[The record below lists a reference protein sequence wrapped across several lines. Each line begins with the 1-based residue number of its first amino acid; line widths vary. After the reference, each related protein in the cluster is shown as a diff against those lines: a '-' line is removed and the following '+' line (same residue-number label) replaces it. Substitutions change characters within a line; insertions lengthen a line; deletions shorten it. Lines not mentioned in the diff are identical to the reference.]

1 MSYIDKENAIKE
13 IKRYALKT
21 YGVNLDNSKE
31 FAGNNKIEHYC
42 EGLYE
47 AVEKLENMPE
57 DVISEGA
64 VEIVRC
70 EYCKYAFRHP
80 LGYIYC
86 HRDGIN
92 AYEMVFRKDSFCSYG
107 EKKDKED

>member
-1 MSYIDKENAIKE
+1 MSYINKENAIKE

-47 AVEKLENMPE
+47 AVEELEDMPE
-57 DVISEGA
+57 DIIPEGA
-64 VEIVRC
+64 VGIVRC
-70 EYCKYAFRHP
+70 E
-80 LGYIYC
+80 
-86 HRDGIN
+86 
-92 AYEMVFRKDSFCSYG
+92 
-107 EKKDKED
+107 